1 MGTNPEALLQLA
13 RILGRDELFARLG
26 IQGTGVPPEL
36 SEAQLS
42 AGRSLAGERVDD
54 LVRALLEEA
63 AACDDVIN
71 AASGLA
77 YLEDRLDFLGELL
90 TEETRSQVRQ
100 GYGAVARGW
109 G

>member
-13 RILGRDELFARLG
+13 RILGRDALFARLG
-26 IQGTGVPPEL
+26 IQGSGVPPEL
-36 SEAQLS
+36 SETQLS
-42 AGRSLAGERVDD
+42 AARALAGERVDD

-63 AACDDVIN
+63 AACDDVID

-90 TEETRSQVRQ
+90 SEETRARVRE

>member
-1 MGTNPEALLQLA
+1 MQTNPEALLQLA

-26 IQGTGVPPEL
+26 IEATGAPAEL
-36 SEAQLS
+36 SEAQL
-42 AGRSLAGERVDD
+42 AAARSLAGERLDQ

-63 AACDDVIN
+63 AACDDVID
-71 AASGLA
+71 AASGMA
-77 YLEDRLDFLGELL
+77 YLEDRLAFLGELL
-90 TEETRSQVRQ
+90 SEETRARVRE